1 MFLECLKRER
11 ERERERERQRDRDR
25 DRERERCYGVM
36 VTFVDWCNK
45 IITQYYVSIVYAQVY
60 VRNTGKKNKIY

>member
-1 MFLECLKRER
+1 MFKERER
-11 ERERERERQRDRDR
+11 ERERERETE
-25 DRERERCYGVM
+25 RERERCYGVM

-60 VRNTGKKNKIY
+60 VGNTGKKIKNTKN